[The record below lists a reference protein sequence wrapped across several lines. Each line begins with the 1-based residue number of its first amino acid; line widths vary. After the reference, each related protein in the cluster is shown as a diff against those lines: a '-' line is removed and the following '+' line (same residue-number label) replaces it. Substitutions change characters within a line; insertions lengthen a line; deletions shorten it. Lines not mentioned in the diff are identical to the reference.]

1 MSDEKKPE
9 PAKDVELLKMNKDFL
24 KKQIEESKRAIQYA
38 RQSIAA
44 FTEQLQQQTGILNYS
59 QHLLDKFDI
68 PEAPKEDPK
77 KKTDLE
83 VK

>member
-1 MSDEKKPE
+1 MSDVKE
-9 PAKDVELLKMNKDFL
+9 PTAKDVELLKLNKDFL
-24 KKQIEESKRAIQYA
+24 KKQIEESKKAIQYA

-44 FTEQLQQQTGILNYS
+44 FSEQVQQQTGILNYS

-68 PEAPKEDPK
+68 PEAPKEEPK